1 MKEEIE
7 LTLNEANE
15 CLIDAKI
22 MLESQRW
29 KAAVSRSYYAM
40 YHAVKAVLLSKNI
53 KTFTHQGVNIQFGKY
68 FVKTGIFDR
77 NLIRTFSKML
87 DTRQKADY
95 EIGFS
100 ASKNDA
106 LHAFSEAE
114 IFFKEMSKYIREVK

>member
-1 MKEEIE
+1 MKEEVQ

-15 CLIDAKI
+15 CLTDARI
-22 MLESQRW
+22 MLESKRW

-40 YHAVKAVLLSKNI
+40 YHAVRAVLLSEDI
-53 KTFTHQGVNIQFGKY
+53 ATFTHQGANIQFGKH

-77 NLIRTFSKML
+77 KLIKTFSKML

-100 ASKNDA
+100 ASESDA
-106 LHAFSEAE
+106 THAFVEAE
-114 IFFKEMSKYIREVK
+114 NFYIEMNKYLT

>member
-1 MKEEIE
+1 MKEEVE

-15 CLIDAKI
+15 CLIDAKT
-22 MLESQRW
+22 MLQSQRW

-40 YHAVKAVLLSKNI
+40 YHAAKAVLLSENI
-53 KTFTHQGVNIQFGKY
+53 ETFTHQGVNIQFGKY

-95 EIGFS
+95 EIGFK
-100 ASKNDA
+100 ASENDA
-106 LHAFSEAE
+106 LHAFTEAE
-114 IFFKEMSKYIREVK
+114 TFFNEMSKYLNKKK